1 MTSYAAPVGGQ
12 KKLGLVIDLDT
23 CVGCHA
29 CAVNCKEWS
38 ASGHSA
44 PLTDFDPYGADAEG
58 VWFNRVHSYEVADD
72 DHGRTVH
79 LPRSCL
85 HCEEPACVSAEGAL
99 LALHRRH
106 HSPLDPGDGDRP
118 VRRRQSPG
126 TGPAAYRAE
135 LPAARDGFAIARKHA
150 HKLRRTALL
159 LGFAA
164 PLVLTLLASSAHR
177 SPPLAGILAVSAG
190 VLAERWLFFAQAKHT
205 VTLYY
210 GALEA

>member
-1 MTSYAAPVGGQ
+1 VFRLKERYWRSIDATTALSTPETAIGLFGGG
-12 KKLGLVIDLDT
+12 KVREL
-23 CVGCHA
+23 
-29 CAVNCKEWS
+29 
-38 ASGHSA
+38 
-44 PLTDFDPYGADAEG
+44 
-58 VWFNRVHSYEVADD
+58 
-72 DHGRTVH
+72 
-79 LPRSCL
+79 
-85 HCEEPACVSAEGAL
+85 
-99 LALHRRH
+99 
-106 HSPLDPGDGDRP
+106 DRP
-118 VRRRQSPG
+118 H
-126 TGPAAYRAE
+126 TGQNYLLRE
-135 LPAARDGFAIARKHA
+135 MGFAIARKHA